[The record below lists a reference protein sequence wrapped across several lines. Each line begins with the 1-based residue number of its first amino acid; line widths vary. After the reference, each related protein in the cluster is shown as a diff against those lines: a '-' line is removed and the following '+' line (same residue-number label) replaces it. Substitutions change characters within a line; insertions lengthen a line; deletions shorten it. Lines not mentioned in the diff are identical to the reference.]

1 MPRRLRFFGTPTF
14 LPGQTL
20 VAAIW
25 VIVNVAGLTKFDVY
39 SFILL
44 NLAVSSQSAYAAPLI
59 LLARTR
65 QKSAH
70 AGAQGK
76 PYIRTI
82 SYCSWLKF
90 DSTCNDTGLPMKSD
104 SPARCALSSSSS
116 ISTARCE
123 AVPTLLAM

>member
-44 NLAVSSQSAYAAPLI
+44 NLSLI
-59 LLARTR
+59 
-65 QKSAH
+65 H
-70 AGAQGK
+70 
-76 PYIRTI
+76 I
-82 SYCSWLKF
+82 
-90 DSTCNDTGLPMKSD
+90 
-104 SPARCALSSSSS
+104 
-116 ISTARCE
+116 
-123 AVPTLLAM
+123 